1 MSLISTNCTNC
12 GAPIQV
18 DSDSKTGKCEF
29 CGSEFT
35 TQDIVNNYQINNNY
49 STVQYVTKNINGSS
63 ALEAE
68 EYIKNGDIFISL
80 SDFNKA
86 KEAYSK
92 AIELNPADCFAWFGL
107 VKVAAKNFT
116 DLEDITHYDYYAK
129 AKKVASREQQE
140 KIDEIYLPYQT
151 KRNQLEKDRRLE
163 LERIENEKQQQLK
176 KKKRRKNI
184 RLLIICCACLI
195 FLICYMV
202 SFATNNL
209 SLFRICSIILI
220 FGVISVSIICIFGAI
235 YYSNKNKK
243 K

>member
-107 VKVAAKNFT
+107 VKVATKNFT
-116 DLEDITHYDYYAK
+116 DLEDITHYNYYAK
-129 AKKVASREQQE
+129 AKKVASREQRE

-195 FLICYMV
+195 CFIGCIV
-202 SFATNNL
+202 SIATNNL
-209 SLFRICSIILI
+209 SFLIICTLIIVFIGIL
-220 FGVISVSIICIFGAI
+220 VSIFNIFRAI
-235 YYSNKNKK
+235 YLCYINKK